1 VLSSLFTERR
11 PQHVD
16 HLTWFTA
23 ESFGG
28 PDRFTRELG
37 FQHVIDVHRH
47 LKITDE
53 QRERFVAVY
62 MESLDEAGLPNDEPF
77 RKAVRSHVEFG
88 SRVAQQNS
96 WAETDADL
104 HPIRNIPRWQ
114 WPAITQ
120 GEPEATGIDA
130 GAVLTA
136 TEAWKRAFPGAVAG
150 ALTMRGVRNPERS
163 ATLEANKRRLEEQLR
178 DAAEGSEGGGP
189 GADRVLNAYLD
200 YYRAHGKTYHV
211 KAQWESVARKGKPIP
226 RRAALVEA
234 MFMAELKNLILTAA
248 HDLAAI
254 ELPLHVDVS
263 GERDR
268 YVLMNGA
275 EQAARA
281 GDMMMVDG
289 KSIVSTV
296 LYGPDRRTRITPETT
311 EVLFAAYAPAGI
323 GDNAVRDH
331 LEDIRANVLLV
342 VPEAETGPL
351 VTLPAS

>member
-1 VLSSLFTERR
+1 VL
-11 PQHVD
+11 
-16 HLTWFTA
+16 A
-23 ESFGG
+23 
-28 PDRFTRELG
+28 
-37 FQHVIDVHRH
+37 
-47 LKITDE
+47 
-53 QRERFVAVY
+53 
-62 MESLDEAGLPNDEPF
+62 
-77 RKAVRSHVEFG
+77 
-88 SRVAQQNS
+88 
-96 WAETDADL
+96 
-104 HPIRNIPRWQ
+104 
-114 WPAITQ
+114 
-120 GEPEATGIDA
+120 
-130 GAVLTA
+130 A

-150 ALTMRGVRNPERS
+150 ALIMRGVRNPSRS
-163 ATLEANKRRLEEQLR
+163 ATLEAGKRRLEEQLR

-189 GADRVLNAYLD
+189 GADRVLNAYLN

-234 MFMAELKNLILTAA
+234 MFMAELKNLILTAG

-296 LYGPDRRTRITPETT
+296 LYGPDRRTRITPETK

-331 LEDIRANVLLV
+331 LEAIRANVLLV
-342 VPEAETGPL
+342 VPQAETSAL